1 MEKRKKDACS
11 KSDRIRKKHWERS
24 TTLGNQGH
32 ENFVSIYIHGLSRL
46 GLTGMVGTINIHL
59 VHIWIPIEPSK
70 IIEVTNSRKL
80 SSVEDKEIVEVIF
93 FYQVPTYF
101 MLRNNF

>member
-1 MEKRKKDACS
+1 MGLGQPQITS
-11 KSDRIRKKHWERS
+11 TDRQHLERS

-59 VHIWIPIEPSK
+59 VHILDTHRTIE
-70 IIEVTNSRKL
+70 
-80 SSVEDKEIVEVIF
+80 D
-93 FYQVPTYF
+93 Y
-101 MLRNNF
+101 